1 LVQELASEL
10 LPRSSELARGMA
22 EHLYAAIP
30 ELSTIEDAELRAE
43 LLGSTE
49 ANIGQILRLLAH
61 GASTDDV
68 VVPHEA
74 FEFLRGNVRR
84 VTESPIELTCAL
96 KLAAVLGRA
105 VRAGDDAGVDL
116 D

>member
-1 LVQELASEL
+1 VAAQQRQGYDRAEMAAVAQQSGLTSLVQELASEL
-10 LPRSSELARGMA
+10 LPRTSELARGMA
-22 EHLYAAIP
+22 
-30 ELSTIEDAELRAE
+30 
-43 LLGSTE
+43 
-49 ANIGQILRLLAH
+49 
-61 GASTDDV
+61 DDV

-105 VRAGDDAGVDL
+105 VLAGDDAGVDL